1 MTIDSKMFSCLF
13 IQFFWIDWFAVFDDD
28 MYFFYTWEM
37 CFKNVSS
44 IVHADRNDRTP
55 GLFGN
60 FKCTVT
66 EWKHRKLFAIVA
78 VPSGKMQME
87 MPFFT

>member
-1 MTIDSKMFSCLF
+1 MGLDQTGVFLNCVLNKIMTIDSKMFSCLF

-44 IVHADRNDRTP
+44 IV
-55 GLFGN
+55 
-60 FKCTVT
+60 
-66 EWKHRKLFAIVA
+66 
-78 VPSGKMQME
+78 
-87 MPFFT
+87 